1 MKIYGRI
8 SISLVCWLLA
18 PALILVAGIDLA
30 PVRAARPSGA
40 TIVVT
45 SNSPYTGGP
54 TCKLRDAIKAAN
66 TGTVVGGCNGRGA
79 GPYTIVLQPGTAYT
93 LNQVDN
99 TGESGVNGLPQITAN
114 ITINGRGST
123 IQRAISPGNGTQ
135 FRFFQ
140 VNQSGVLGLKNVSIQ
155 NGETD
160 QGGAIYSNGTVNIAN
175 SSFISNRSQCGGAI
189 ANGETGNLS
198 ITNTSFR
205 FSDAY
210 A

>member
-8 SISLVCWLLA
+8 SISLVRWLLA
-18 PALILVAGIDLA
+18 PALILAAGIDLA
-30 PVRAARPSGA
+30 SVQAAHDCGV

-54 TCKLRDAIKAAN
+54 QCKLRDAITAAN

-79 GPYTIVLQPGTAYT
+79 GPCTILLQPNTEYT

-99 TGESGVNGLPQITAN
+99 AGENGNNGLPQINAN

-123 IQRAISPGNGTQ
+123 IQRAISSGNGTQ

-140 VNQSGVLGLKNVSIQ
+140 VNQSGVLNLNNVSIQ
-155 NGETD
+155 NGQTD
-160 QGGAIYSNGTVNIAN
+160 AGGAIHSNGTVNIAN
-175 SSFISNRSQCGGAI
+175 SSFISNRAACGGVI
-189 ANGETGNLS
+189 ENGGTGNLS

-205 FSDAY
+205 FNDAY
-210 A
+210 S